1 MRDVDD
7 FKMRVQNS
15 IDEME
20 DDTEHSRSQSFLEE
34 FWDLRREL
42 EDARSTPDEK
52 EKEAISKLLDLLNR
66 KGKEY
71 DLEPY

>member
-1 MRDVDD
+1 MGDVDD
-7 FKMRVQNS
+7 LKMRVRNL

-20 DDTEHSRSQSFLEE
+20 DDTDHSRSQSFLEE
-34 FWDLRREL
+34 FWELRREL
-42 EDARSTPDEK
+42 EDARSTPDDEEK
-52 EKEAISKLLDLLNR
+52 ETISILLALLNR

>member
-1 MRDVDD
+1 MGHIDD
-7 FKMRVQNS
+7 LSKRVQNL

-20 DDTEHSRSQSFLEE
+20 DDTDHSRSQSFLEE
-34 FWDLRREL
+34 FWEVRREL
-42 EDARSTPDEK
+42 EDARYTPAEEEK
-52 EKEAISKLLDLLNR
+52 ETISKLLDLLTR

>member
-1 MRDVDD
+1 MRDIDVL
-7 FKMRVQNS
+7 KMRVQNL
-15 IDEME
+15 IEEME

-34 FWDLRREL
+34 FWELRREL
-42 EDARSTPDEK
+42 EDAGSTPDNE
-52 EKEAISKLLDLLNR
+52 EKEAISKLLNLLNR

>member
-1 MRDVDD
+1 MGDVDD
-7 FKMRVQNS
+7 LKIHVQNL
-15 IDEME
+15 IEEME
-20 DDTEHSRSQSFLEE
+20 DDTDHSRSQSFLEE

-42 EDARSTPDEK
+42 EDARSTPDDE
-52 EKEAISKLLDLLNR
+52 EKEAISKLLNLLNR